1 MYQYQKD
8 ADSVADSISKAYGK
22 ASSYIASEIDKIFR
36 TFQTDGGLT
45 EAEARRLLRK
55 LPKRIT
61 LDRLS
66 AVISRIA
73 DPQKR
78 KRLLAVIQS
87 PAYAYRINRFERLQR
102 DIDEQLTQLG
112 LMEQTVSE
120 KHYADLADDAYYRA
134 IFEIQKGIGFA
145 FSFSRMSKSR
155 VEEVLRQNWSG
166 KLFSERIW
174 GRTDKI
180 TQVLQEELLVQFMT
194 GRSYRK
200 TAQAIEEEMASGA
213 MEARRLIRTESTYI
227 ANQSELLSY
236 KECGI
241 EKYRFLATLDM
252 RTSAICAEMDGKE
265 FEISEAEA
273 GKNLPPLHPW
283 CRSTTVA
290 AIDEDAERSMRK
302 RAARDPKTGKPYTVP
317 ADMTYSEWKKSI
329 DEKYGAGTWEKER
342 KKVANRSADR
352 KQFEKYKAVL
362 GPKGMLN
369 TFDKF
374 QELKYNNIS
383 AWNELKSDYRYRNR
397 LNDKDVFVINDT
409 VRSLPVDGRANSIAD
424 LVDENGVV
432 KQRRIYGEDKKP
444 FRDFDTSDH
453 KRPKY
458 HPMGAHK
465 HDFDYSKD
473 NPHGKADYLSDRDL
487 RQNSD
492 IIQKG
497 VNYHDDRPKE
507 TD

>member
-352 KQFEKYKAVL
+352 KQFEKYKSVL

-374 QELKYNNIS
+374 QELKYNNSEGWNRVKWLYKGLNNGSIITNASGDYVKLTNHVSLKEMPNMIYQVTNAKGGIARNYYGNDGWQTKQIS
-383 AWNELKSDYRYRNR
+383 NNDHNHTAVKNYGEHGEHAHDYIYDQNKNLKSRPYRELTQIERKEN
-397 LNDKDVFVINDT
+397 
-409 VRSLPVDGRANSIAD
+409 AD
-424 LVDENGVV
+424 IL
-432 KQRRIYGEDKKP
+432 
-444 FRDFDTSDH
+444 
-453 KRPKY
+453 
-458 HPMGAHK
+458 
-465 HDFDYSKD
+465 
-473 NPHGKADYLSDRDL
+473 
-487 RQNSD
+487 
-492 IIQKG
+492 
-497 VNYHDDRPKE
+497 
-507 TD
+507 